1 MHYDKSVNNFSQK
14 ESEWVMVMAEKNM
27 DDADYRKYVALWC
40 RYYLWRHGGAT
51 LPKQAFLRQM
61 QEVAGSAEAY
71 VRERKR
77 DDGGSERGDGDK
89 SGV

>member
-40 RYYLWRHGGAT
+40 RYYLWRHGGQRYQN
-51 LPKQAFLRQM
+51 KRFLRQM

-71 VRERKR
+71 VWECKR
-77 DDGGSERGDGDK
+77 DEWDSEGRDRDKGGI
-89 SGV
+89 